1 VPLEQRVD
9 PGGART
15 ALEPFDGTAVLD
27 EHERRRLVDRETLL
41 LARHGSA
48 GRKMKIPFGP
58 FLALG
63 GVVTLFAGD
72 AILGAYLEVL

>member
-1 VPLEQRVD
+1 
-9 PGGART
+9 
-15 ALEPFDGTAVLD
+15 
-27 EHERRRLVDRETLL
+27 
-41 LARHGSA
+41 
-48 GRKMKIPFGP
+48 MKIPFGP

>member
-1 VPLEQRVD
+1 MLGRTVPV
-9 PGGART
+9 
-15 ALEPFDGTAVLD
+15 ALMIGMIAALVPAVY
-27 EHERRRLVDRETLL
+27 L